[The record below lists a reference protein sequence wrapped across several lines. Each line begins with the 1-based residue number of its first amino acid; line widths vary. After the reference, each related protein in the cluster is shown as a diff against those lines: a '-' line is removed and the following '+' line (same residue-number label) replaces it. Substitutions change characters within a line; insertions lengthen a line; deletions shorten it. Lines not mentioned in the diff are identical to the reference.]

1 MHINELEK
9 FLILEGTCDITIEDE
24 VYSLKAGDFLS
35 IPLYKK
41 HDVRITSLNPCKAI
55 LQRLA
60 A

>member
-1 MHINELEK
+1 MHTHELEK

-35 IPLYKK
+35 IPLYNK
-41 HDVRITSLNPCKAI
+41 HDVKVTSLNPCKAI
-55 LQRLA
+55 LQRIA